1 MEQISIILFLC
12 IAVPMVPV
20 LFVLPDKRS
29 KLFLG
34 YMLIGVC
41 ICLIAG
47 QVNTILL
54 SLFDGDRLYVTT
66 NITPISEEILKALP
80 VLYFA
85 ILFSDDRNTLV
96 SIAFALGI
104 GFAILESSVILIN
117 SLKTVTVSWAF
128 ARGMGAALMH
138 GISTSFVGM
147 GMSYVRK
154 RRKFFFCGTFALLI
168 TAIIYH
174 GIFNTLV
181 QSDYKF
187 LAFIMPSLVCCV
199 VLVAQ
204 FKQSRVPH
212 SS

>member
-1 MEQISIILFLC
+1 MATLSIILFLC
-12 IAVPMVPV
+12 IAMPMVPV
-20 LFVLPDKRS
+20 LFVLPDRKSR
-29 KLFLG
+29 LFLG
-34 YMLIGVC
+34 YMLVGVC

-47 QVNTILL
+47 QINTILL
-54 SLFDGDRLYVTT
+54 SLFDGERLFVTT

-85 ILFSDDRNTLV
+85 VLFSDDRNTLV

-104 GFAILESSVILIN
+104 GFAILENAVILVNSLSSVTIA
-117 SLKTVTVSWAF
+117 WAF

-138 GISTSFVGM
+138 GICTSFVGM
-147 GMSYVRK
+147 GMSYVKK

-187 LAFIMPSLVCCV
+187 FAFIMPSLVCCAV
-199 VLVAQ
+199 FIAQ
-204 FKQSRVPH
+204 FKQSKK
-212 SS
+212 